1 LFLVPKV
8 VNEQWNGPAEVALL
22 VDEHPRRTTNAA
34 MQIRRI
40 EFFLSNPGI
49 RPSQPYKAALTN
61 VFTLAYAS
69 IQR

>member
-40 EFFLSNPGI
+40 EFLLSNPAPAFG
-49 RPSQPYKAALTN
+49 RPGLTR
-61 VFTLAYAS
+61 
-69 IQR
+69 QR